1 MIIAKKLFRDKCL
14 KVSSFKLE
22 HNENLPHKCNLYAHV
37 LIAPIIDNTT
47 ITIYSLSD
55 GFYAKK
61 DIITFRTCVIT

>member
-1 MIIAKKLFRDKCL
+1 MSLKALVFKIRAYKCDLF
-14 KVSSFKLE
+14 
-22 HNENLPHKCNLYAHV
+22 AHV